1 MSTASP
7 GKSISSPGHSVRP
20 APAESPTWR
29 WSRSK
34 PSIRPTHLEPPSPSP
49 PVGREL
55 RRVRRGTAPRC
66 PCLLRAAR
74 ASFCID
80 GSAPASQPDRN
91 ARGSR
96 VQWKTDEALV
106 ATLVDEATALERSA
120 RPWTSQSEDVLSGW
134 RHLGDRL
141 GTAAALGS
149 LGLEASRIGAFDVAA
164 RQYDESLAILRELGF
179 QSRLAWTLV
188 AKGDVECSRGQYP
201 LAEQAYAEALGLF
214 ESLQLH
220 QGATRARLDLARVV
234 VARLEVH
241 RASAFSGARRP
252 MPSAEIMDEDDL
264 YAYLVRCAGLAL
276 ARGDAETAAKL
287 VGATQIRSKMPE
299 PTVHVERARVQ
310 GRKRGEALFAAA
322 AQAGQSMRL
331 QSALEVAACI
341 PESDAHTQ
349 ATDRR
354 SITLTAREREVV
366 ALLALGYRDQEIADA
381 LVMTRATASWH
392 VRNVLSKLRLSR
404 VQVAVWAAREGL
416 VAI

>member
-1 MSTASP
+1 
-7 GKSISSPGHSVRP
+7 
-20 APAESPTWR
+20 
-29 WSRSK
+29 
-34 PSIRPTHLEPPSPSP
+34 
-49 PVGREL
+49 
-55 RRVRRGTAPRC
+55 
-66 PCLLRAAR
+66 
-74 ASFCID
+74 
-80 GSAPASQPDRN
+80 
-91 ARGSR
+91 

-276 ARGDAETAAKL
+276 ERGDAETAAKL
-287 VGATQIRSKMPE
+287 VGATQIRSKLPE
-299 PTVHVERARVQ
+299 PAVHVERARVQ
-310 GRKRGEALFAAA
+310 RRTRRKLGEALFAAA

-331 QSALEVAACI
+331 QSALEVAAGI